1 MTDGAGLGSDVA
13 LGIDVGGTK
22 VALGLVD
29 AEGRLSGASRIENR
43 AARGAGDLLR
53 RVAGEARRLAAEA
66 GPAGVAAVGVG
77 ICELVD
83 LEGRV
88 RSSASV
94 SWSRRQILD
103 ALSSLGPVVVE
114 ADVRAAALAEA
125 RFGAGR
131 DYDSFAFVTVGTGI
145 SSCLVLGGAPY
156 AGAHGTAMLLGS
168 APVTTT
174 CPRCAMRHQV
184 ALEGLASGPALV
196 EQFEL
201 RTGTGTTRA
210 EEVLAAAEQGDAGAE
225 RLLHEMGET
234 LGSFVALLVNIV
246 DPQAVV
252 IGGGLGTAGGGFWD
266 EVVRSARAHIYA
278 EPVRALPIVMAELGV
293 TAGVI
298 GAGLR
303 GLQEFGATPRDPRVG
318 QAVR

>member
-1 MTDGAGLGSDVA
+1 VTDGADLSSEVA

-29 AEGRLSGASRIENR
+29 AEGRLSEGSRIENR
-43 AARGAGDLLR
+43 TARGADDLLR
-53 RVAGEARRLAAEA
+53 RVAKEARRLAAEA

-83 LEGRV
+83 AEGQV

-94 SWSRRQILD
+94 PWSRRQVLA
-103 ALSSLGPVVVE
+103 ALSPLGPVVVE

-145 SSCLVLGGAPY
+145 SSCLVLGGVPY
-156 AGAHGTAMLLGS
+156 AGSHGTAKLLGS
-168 APVTTT
+168 ARVTTT
-174 CPRCAMRHQV
+174 CPHCAERHWV
-184 ALEGLASGPALV
+184 SLEELASGPALV
-196 EQFEL
+196 KQLE
-201 RTGTGTTRA
+201 RRSGAGAARA
-210 EEVLAAAEQGDAGAE
+210 EEVFAAADRGDAVAE
-225 RLLHEMGET
+225 RLIRELGET
-234 LGSFVALLVNIV
+234 LGSFVALLVDIV

-252 IGGGLGTAGGGFWD
+252 IGGGLGTAGGAFWD

-278 EPVRALPIVMAELGV
+278 EHVRSLPIVSAELGAA
-293 TAGVI
+293 AGVI
-298 GAGLR
+298 GAGFR
-303 GLQEFGATPRDPRVG
+303 GLQEFGAMSRDPLLG
-318 QAVR
+318 QAVP